1 MACKAAAIMP
11 RRMLF
16 LSLQALGAGDL
27 SLVWSAQDRVL
38 EYISRST
45 FATRGEIE
53 KLLGVSRSSA
63 GNLLSAMVEGEMLK
77 VEGAGRATT
86 YRLA

>member
-1 MACKAAAIMP
+1 MQGGGDNAETDA
-11 RRMLF
+11 F
-16 LSLQALGAGDL
+16 LVASSIGGRGSLSGL
-27 SLVWSAQDRVL
+27 SAQDRVL